1 MRGKDRKKGRER
13 KKSEFNFC
21 YSYKNFHSFF
31 FRLLS
36 FFYFFKEPDVL
47 NINSVT
53 EQGTEL
59 PKCEHC
65 GRGNIIMI
73 YNNSETYYSLDNV
86 L

>member
-1 MRGKDRKKGRER
+1 MRGKDRKKGRE
-13 KKSEFNFC
+13 KKKASLIFVIPIKMFIA
-21 YSYKNFHSFF
+21 SF
-31 FRLLS
+31 LDCSL